1 MRVFDETKTKELT
14 EYNLYKGYL
23 KDDKL
28 LIAHHEAVE
37 AVEEQGHYETIAE
50 YPNGGKDVEWVVD
63 VPAVEAK
70 EAYDEYEEIQVY
82 IPYTANEIAKR
93 KAEQYPILVE
103 QYIREKYSLSAE
115 IAILRQRDVKIDE
128 FNEYDVY
135 AESCK
140 VRAKAE
146 IKSIYGE

>member
-28 LIAHHEAVE
+28 LIAHHEEVE

-82 IPYTANEIAKR
+82 IPYTAKEIAKR
-93 KAEQYPILVE
+93 KEESYPVMVE
-103 QYIREKYSLSAE
+103 AYIREKYSLSAE
-115 IAILRQRDVKIDE
+115 LAILRQRDVKIDE

-135 AESCK
+135 AEFCK
-140 VRAKAE
+140 NRAKEE
-146 IKSIYGE
+146 ISKLYE